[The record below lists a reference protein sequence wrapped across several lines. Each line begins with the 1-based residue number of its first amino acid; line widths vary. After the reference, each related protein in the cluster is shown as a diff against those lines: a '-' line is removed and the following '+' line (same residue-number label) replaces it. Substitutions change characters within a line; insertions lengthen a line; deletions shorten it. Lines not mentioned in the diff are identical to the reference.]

1 MTVFCVRVAIFP
13 LLDLGSKS
21 PTAARVN
28 VPPPLSESL
37 ESGLNNFVTATPPAG
52 ASIVKL
58 SAVVVIGLSG
68 SELLKASFCA
78 AAVFKVAIF
87 EPA

>member
-1 MTVFCVRVAIFP
+1 MTVFFVRVAIFP
-13 LLDLGSKS
+13 LFERGSKS

-58 SAVVVIGLSG
+58 SAVVVMGLDG
-68 SELLKASFCA
+68 SERLNASFSDA
-78 AAVFKVAIF
+78 AAFKVAIF
-87 EPA
+87 APA